1 MSFSTHDTFF
11 NGSIQVTQPKDGYRF
26 SLDAVLLA
34 AAVQP
39 KTGETVVDLG
49 TGCAIISLILAY
61 RYPQIC
67 IWAVE
72 LQEALVAFARSN
84 VAANQFQD
92 RIAVIKEDVRQLSA
106 DRVAGPVDWV
116 VCNPPFYPVGSG
128 RINPND
134 QKAMARHEISLDL
147 VDLLK
152 TVRRL
157 LRTGGQFAI
166 IYPSERTVALLCQM
180 RTMGIEPKW
189 MQTVQ
194 STQDDSAKWVMVKG
208 VMSGNPGLKVDRP
221 QIIYRS
227 DGTYTEAVQ
236 AMMAP

>member
-1 MSFSTHDTFF
+1 MSFSTHDTFL
-11 NGSIQVTQPKDGYRF
+11 NGSIQVTQPNTGYRY
-26 SLDAVLLA
+26 SIDAVLLA

-39 KTGETVVDLG
+39 KTGESVVDLG

-61 RYPQIC
+61 RYPDIR

-72 LQEALVAFARSN
+72 LQETLVALARSN

-106 DRVAGPVDWV
+106 ERVAGPVDWV
-116 VCNPPFYPVGSG
+116 VSNPPFYPAGSG

-134 QKAMARHEISLDL
+134 QKAMARHEICLDL

-152 TVRRL
+152 TARRL
-157 LRTGGQFAI
+157 LRTGGQFAV
-166 IYPSERTVALLCQM
+166 IYPSERTVALLSQM

-194 STQDDSAKWVMVKG
+194 STQEDSAKLVMVKG
-208 VMSGNPGLKVDRP
+208 VMAGNPGLKMEPPLV
-221 QIIYRS
+221 IYQS
-227 DGTYTEAVQ
+227 DGTYTEAVR
-236 AMMAP
+236 AIMAP